1 MVNIVKSLVHQF
13 RNKFILRDQQ
23 AGTTG
28 LNIVLSDDVK
38 PPYDGK
44 YQNSSLK
51 VFCKQIFCKHCK
63 EEFRKPACWKLFFFK
78 VFQSDFFSKYFSLLR
93 EIT

>member
-1 MVNIVKSLVHQF
+1 MVNIVKSLVYQF

-28 LNIVLSDDVK
+28 PNITFSDDVK

-44 YQNSSLK
+44 Y
-51 VFCKQIFCKHCK
+51 
-63 EEFRKPACWKLFFFK
+63 
-78 VFQSDFFSKYFSLLR
+78 
-93 EIT
+93 